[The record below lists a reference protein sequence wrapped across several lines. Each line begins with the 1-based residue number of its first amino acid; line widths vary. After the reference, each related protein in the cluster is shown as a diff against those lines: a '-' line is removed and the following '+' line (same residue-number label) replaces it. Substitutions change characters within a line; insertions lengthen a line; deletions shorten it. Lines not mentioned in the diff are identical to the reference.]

1 MQYVWIA
8 LGVVVIAAIYRAVA
22 AYNRLVNGRNECENS
37 WGQIDV
43 QLKRRYDLVPNLI
56 ETAKGYMKHERETL
70 EAVIKARQMA
80 MDAST
85 VKDQAAAENML
96 TSTLRSL
103 MAVSGNYP
111 ELKADEHMLNVQ
123 EEFTSTENRIGFA
136 RQHYNDTVL
145 QFNNM
150 IQMFP
155 NSVVAGHFSF
165 EKRDYFEL
173 KDEEQREP
181 VKVQI

>member
-1 MQYVWIA
+1 MWIA

-145 QFNNM
+145 RLNNKVQTVPSN
-150 IQMFP
+150 I
-155 NSVVAGHFSF
+155 VASLFGFA
-165 EKRDYFEL
+165 EREYFEAGG
-173 KDEEQREP
+173 EARGP
-181 VKVQI
+181 VNIEF